1 MTRAAYLR
9 VYVPADANERPV
21 YGYVEPSLPW
31 SRTLRSGRFGL
42 LAEPLDDDGYVA
54 EWRGEHYVCP
64 RNARLRMLQ
73 GVVAFHAAYREAGG
87 GYVIPEYTARLAA
100 DELDR
105 IFSESPEL
113 RSHIL
118 TSAWHVPPRWFLA
131 FDADEKEII
140 ERRGHAGVRYRAAIE
155 PATRRVRRA
164 RDAVE
169 AAGFDSSITSEISEL
184 LEWVEAFPRN
194 SMLELDYG
202 STALFFSE
210 SELVLDDSAE
220 LIAMSVQALERGDF
234 MEAQQHYFE
243 LVGRWQEAM
252 AVGQSS

>member
-9 VYVPADANERPV
+9 IYVPADTRERPV
-21 YGYVEPSLPW
+21 YGYVEPRVTHGRVLQ
-31 SRTLRSGRFGL
+31 SGRFGL
-42 LAEPLDDDGYVA
+42 LAEPLDDDGYIT
-54 EWRGEHYVCP
+54 EWRSEHYVCP
-64 RNARLRMLQ
+64 RHARLRMLQ

-87 GYVIPEYTARLAA
+87 TYVIPEFTARLAA

-105 IFSESPEL
+105 MFSESPET

-131 FDADEKEII
+131 FEGEEKEIKEI
-140 ERRGHAGVRYRAAIE
+140 RGQTGIRYRAAIE
-155 PATRRVRRA
+155 PATQRVRRA
-164 RDAVE
+164 LTAVE
-169 AAGFDSSITSEISEL
+169 RAGFDRSITGEISEL
-184 LEWVEAFPRN
+184 LEWLEGFPRN
-194 SMLELDYG
+194 AMVELDYG
-202 STALFFSE
+202 STAHFFSE

-220 LIAMSVQALERGDF
+220 LISMSVEALERGDF

-252 AVGQSS
+252 TIGQSS